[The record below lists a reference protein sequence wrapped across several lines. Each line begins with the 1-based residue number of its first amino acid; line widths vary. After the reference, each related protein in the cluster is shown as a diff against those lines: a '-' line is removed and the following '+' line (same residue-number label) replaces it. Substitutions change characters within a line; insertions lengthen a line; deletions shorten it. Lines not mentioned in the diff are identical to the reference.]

1 VSVKEIMS
9 LQIWFN
15 TLIPL
20 SRSVVVDLFIVRII
34 DGCNNVFQGLRIFY
48 FYFYFFSH
56 FDYQR
61 F

>member
-1 VSVKEIMS
+1 MSVKEIMS